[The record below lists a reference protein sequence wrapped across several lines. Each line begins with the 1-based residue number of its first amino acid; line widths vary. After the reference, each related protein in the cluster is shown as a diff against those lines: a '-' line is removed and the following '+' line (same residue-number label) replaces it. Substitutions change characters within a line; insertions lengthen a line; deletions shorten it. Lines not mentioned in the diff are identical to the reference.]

1 MASAAAR
8 KRARTGGGEED
19 AEPVPH
25 GWLQAF
31 IFGARVIGH
40 SPRAPCAGTRS
51 PSDHSRAWNRL
62 PAMSKRAAK
71 ARLVPASMAAPTAT
85 LVARLS
91 RQDLERLLVR
101 SVESGAVHRD
111 DVLSLLPEA
120 KQQAELPRLKHV
132 GVSAARSGTGYF
144 DDIDDDLLVKM
155 ILAKMPSDSRFVC
168 AISTCKAWR
177 SLRDAPELWSDIV
190 VSSTGSLSRRGWG
203 VMNGT
208 HLLKLVAWLRNPGGV
223 HSLSVEAADRSGI
236 RTLKRTRTAPLYST
250 VVRCSI
256 VFVARVFCAVL

>member
-1 MASAAAR
+1 
-8 KRARTGGGEED
+8 
-19 AEPVPH
+19 
-25 GWLQAF
+25 
-31 IFGARVIGH
+31 
-40 SPRAPCAGTRS
+40 
-51 PSDHSRAWNRL
+51 
-62 PAMSKRAAK
+62 
-71 ARLVPASMAAPTAT
+71 MAAPTAT